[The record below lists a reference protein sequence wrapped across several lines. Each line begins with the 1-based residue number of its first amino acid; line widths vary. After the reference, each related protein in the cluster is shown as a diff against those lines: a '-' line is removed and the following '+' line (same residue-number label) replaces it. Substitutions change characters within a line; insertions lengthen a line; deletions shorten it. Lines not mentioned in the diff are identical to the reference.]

1 MARGTEDK
9 EHAMSQK
16 LDTSPAVIG
25 IDIGKNSFH
34 IVGQNQRGTV
44 VLRQKWS
51 RGQVEAR
58 LANLPPCLIGME
70 ACVGAHHLSRK
81 LQALG
86 HQARLMPAKYV
97 RPYSRGQKNDYRD
110 AEAIAEAVQRPTM
123 KFVATKT
130 VDQLDL
136 QALHRVRER
145 LVSQR
150 TGIINQIR
158 AFLLERGIAVRQG
171 LRFLRLELPGI
182 LATRADVLSPRMM
195 RVLEDLSGDW
205 RRLDTR
211 IEGLTSEIEAL
222 ARQDQHCERLMTVP
236 GVGPIISSAM
246 VAAIGTGDVFS
257 KGRDFGAWLGLVPKQ
272 LSTGDRTI
280 LGSISKRGNRYL
292 RVLFV
297 QAAWVV
303 LVKLG
308 PEKWERYGLK
318 SWIEA
323 AKKRLHHN
331 VLAIA
336 LANKLA
342 RIAWA
347 VLNKGRALRASKP
360 MRWRPVQRD
369 PCAARRPGRRNGPRR
384 KQRNSTTGGA
394 IDDIANSFYPP
405 RSARG

>member
-1 MARGTEDK
+1 
-9 EHAMSQK
+9 MSEK
-16 LDTSPAVIG
+16 INPGIAVIG

-34 IVGQNQRGTV
+34 LVGHDKRGAI

-86 HQARLMPAKYV
+86 HDARLMPAKYV
-97 RPYSRGQKNDYRD
+97 RPYSKGQKNDFND

-130 VDQLDL
+130 AEQLDL

-158 AFLLERGIAVRQG
+158 AFMLERGIAVRQG
-171 LRFLRLELPGI
+171 IRFLRAELPGI
-182 LATRADVLSPRMM
+182 LATRSDVLSPRML
-195 RVLEDLSGDW
+195 RVIEDLAGDW
-205 RRLDTR
+205 RRLDER
-211 IEGLTSEIEAL
+211 IEGLSSEIAAL
-222 ARQDQHCERLMTVP
+222 AEQDAACKRLMTVP
-236 GVGPIISSAM
+236 GIGPIISSAM

-272 LSTGDRTI
+272 ISTGDRTI
-280 LGSISKRGNRYL
+280 LGKISKRGNRYL

-303 LVKLG
+303 LVRVK
-308 PEKWERYGLK
+308 PKDWERYGLK

-347 VLNKGRALRASKP
+347 VLNKERAFACVKTNEIAS
-360 MRWRPVQRD
+360 RP
-369 PCAARRPGRRNGPRR
+369 A
-384 KQRNSTTGGA
+384 
-394 IDDIANSFYPP
+394 
-405 RSARG
+405 